1 MIRKKDIIKDIE
13 DLIFFTKFVVYD
25 KNKKDTKKMK
35 KKLKKLKT
43 LIEDGEYDECCI
55 EDWCDK
61 IYEED

>member
-1 MIRKKDIIKDIE
+1 
-13 DLIFFTKFVVYD
+13 
-25 KNKKDTKKMK
+25 MK